1 MSSRGNLVLLLLVM
15 VCKVSAQTSVVHV
28 QVYDDARLQPSNLQE
43 FVRRT
48 QDILAGAGLSV
59 QVKACTKSPLPTC
72 DIQTVGIRCLVLRV
86 VPGTARKMNNAVWSP
101 LGQSFADG
109 AGGTYA
115 SVFLAPAQDQAAAV
129 DVSWV
134 IVLSYAAAHEV
145 GHLLLGDHAHTP
157 RGLMKAHWDKNDYR
171 DMNQN
176 RFHFSDEQVREL
188 TGRFGITH
196 SVKIG
201 SSVALEVR
209 Q

>member
-1 MSSRGNLVLLLLVM
+1 
-15 VCKVSAQTSVVHV
+15 
-28 QVYDDARLQPSNLQE
+28 
-43 FVRRT
+43 
-48 QDILAGAGLSV
+48 
-59 QVKACTKSPLPTC
+59 
-72 DIQTVGIRCLVLRV
+72 
-86 VPGTARKMNNAVWSP
+86 
-101 LGQSFADG
+101 
-109 AGGTYA
+109 
-115 SVFLAPAQDQAAAV
+115 LAPAQDQAAAV

-157 RGLMKAHWDKNDYR
+157 RGLMKAHWDQNDYR

-176 RFHFSDEQVREL
+176 RFHFSEEQVREL